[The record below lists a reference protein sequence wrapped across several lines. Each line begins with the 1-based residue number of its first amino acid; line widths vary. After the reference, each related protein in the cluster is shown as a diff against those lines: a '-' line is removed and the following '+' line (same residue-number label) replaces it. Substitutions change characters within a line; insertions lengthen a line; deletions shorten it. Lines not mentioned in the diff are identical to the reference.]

1 MLNFIVNQERCTQ
14 CGLCV
19 KDCPVLI
26 IDGKTE
32 YPEIKSGKE
41 QNCLKCQHCLAIC
54 PSAAI
59 SILGKQPENS
69 IPTFKPNSESVD
81 LGKLIQ
87 TRRSVRRF
95 KEENIQSELIDELI
109 VTASHAPTAKNEN
122 AVQFTVVDSMED
134 MAILSKATYSHI
146 KESVEKNKLP
156 ESLAYLANFAKVWE
170 AKGLNIIF
178 RNAPHLLIFS
188 APKDNTQPIVDS
200 CIAASY
206 FELLAN
212 SHGIA
217 TLWNG
222 FAKSAFEGT
231 PSDLKIKLGIPKDHI
246 IAAVLSFGKPAVKY
260 ARSVQNDNPSIKKI
274 KLNS

>member
-1 MLNFIVNQERCTQ
+1 MLNFFVNTERCTQ
-14 CGLCV
+14 CGLCA

-26 IDGKTE
+26 IDGKTK
-32 YPEIKSGKE
+32 YPEIKAGKE

-69 IPTFKPNSESVD
+69 ISTFIPNPESVN

-87 TRRSVRRF
+87 TRRSVRNF
-95 KEENIQSELIDELI
+95 KSENIAPELIEELI
-109 VTASHAPTAKNEN
+109 HVASHAPTAKNEN
-122 AVQFTVVDSMED
+122 AVQFTVVDNSDE
-134 MAILSKATYSHI
+134 MAELSTATYQHINQAATSGQLAEKASH
-146 KESVEKNKLP
+146 
-156 ESLAYLANFAKVWE
+156 LANFAKVWD
-170 AKGLNIIF
+170 AKGINVIY

-188 APKDNTQPIVDS
+188 APVENTQPVADC

-212 SHGIA
+212 SHNIA

-222 FAKSAFEGT
+222 FALQAFEGT
-231 PSDLKIKLGIPKDHI
+231 SPKLKEKLGIPSNHV
-246 IAAVLSFGKPAVKY
+246 IAAVLSFGKAAVKY
-260 ARSVQNDNPSIKKI
+260 ARSVQNDNPKIVKVNSKK
-274 KLNS
+274 